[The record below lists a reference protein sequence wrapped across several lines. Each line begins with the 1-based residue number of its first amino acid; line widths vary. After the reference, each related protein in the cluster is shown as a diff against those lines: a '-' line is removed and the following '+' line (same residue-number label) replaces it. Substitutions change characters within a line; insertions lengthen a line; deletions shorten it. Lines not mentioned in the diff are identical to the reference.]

1 MSSGG
6 TTYLLHIKLSQIII
20 CQQMKVFLR
29 VSFHNSV
36 GISVP
41 TLTVPTLTVPTLAA
55 IKLLVGSTLLLH
67 HYTT

>member
-6 TTYLLHIKLSQIII
+6 RTYLLHIKLSQIIII

-41 TLTVPTLTVPTLAA
+41 TLAA
-55 IKLLVGSTLLLH
+55 IKLLVGSTPLLH

>member
-41 TLTVPTLTVPTLAA
+41 TLTVPTLAA
-55 IKLLVGSTLLLH
+55 MLQGRRPGRLHRYSFSLVQS
-67 HYTT
+67 

>member
-20 CQQMKVFLR
+20 CQQMKVFLH

-36 GISVP
+36 GIS
-41 TLTVPTLTVPTLAA
+41 VPTLTVPTLAA

>member
-36 GISVP
+36 GISVS
-41 TLTVPTLTVPTLAA
+41 TLTVPTLAA

>member
-6 TTYLLHIKLSQIII
+6 RTYLLHIKLSQIIII

-41 TLTVPTLTVPTLAA
+41 TLAA